1 MNGVHQAAQGRSPVG
16 RADRLEQMRSA
27 QKTALRASLQTLA
40 HVRHS
45 LAERGHEEEA
55 IQAVARIRAA
65 HAGAFELLQQGNDWT
80 DAILETIVARLDAEL
95 SELEERL
102 ASLEPH

>member
-1 MNGVHQAAQGRSPVG
+1 MNGVNQAGQGRSPV
-16 RADRLEQMRSA
+16 APVDRLGQMRSA
-27 QKTALRASLQTLA
+27 QKSALRSSLQSLVQVRRTLIEGGA
-40 HVRHS
+40 D
-45 LAERGHEEEA
+45 AEA
-55 IQAVARIRAA
+55 MQAVARIRAM

-80 DAILETIVARLDAEL
+80 DASLETIVARLDSEL